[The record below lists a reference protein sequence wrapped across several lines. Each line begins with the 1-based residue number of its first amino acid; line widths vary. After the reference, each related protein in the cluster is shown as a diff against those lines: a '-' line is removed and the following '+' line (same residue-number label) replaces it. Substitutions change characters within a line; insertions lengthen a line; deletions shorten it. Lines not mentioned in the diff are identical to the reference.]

1 MAAKTLAEHTKEEL
15 IQMVCHLKECKKFG
29 LVWEDK
35 PEKVAKECQEK
46 LPILKEITSKA
57 IELDKTQP
65 TNIIIEGDNY
75 HALSVLNYTHTG
87 KIDVIYIDPPYNTGN
102 QDFVYN
108 DKIVD
113 NEDCYRHSK
122 WLSFMEKRLKLAK
135 ELLSKNGIIFIS
147 IDDNEQARL
156 KVLCDEIFDESNFIT
171 TFVWEKTQHFG
182 RQKLNTYNNAD
193 YVLCYAKNKY
203 ESQKIKELLVERIN
217 KDFLDAPLYNASN
230 NVHTLTFQKGTVK
243 FNIKDGTYKQT
254 SSSDYVLETP
264 VTVKNGINTNDFS
277 LSFKSRWSNATVEA
291 ETKKGTTFWVKTE
304 NFAIRAI
311 YADDK
316 QSDVAPKQILFTN
329 IKNPYCAY
337 SRLDNKKVGT
347 NESASSEVNEILGK
361 DLFSYPKPVSL
372 IYYLISLLFNESKHV
387 FNDNAIVL
395 DFFAGSGTTGQAV
408 LELNKSDGGKRQFIL
423 CTNNENQIAEEVTY
437 PRIKTVITGI
447 RPDASKYSDGI
458 PANVR
463 YFKTDFVSKNK
474 TNDKLR
480 REIAP
485 LCTDMIKIR
494 ENCFETV
501 IDTDQL
507 KVLKN
512 ARGLTALVFDDGD
525 LSPYIQEIEKL
536 ETNAPVLLY
545 VFSYNNDNRDYEIPT
560 NTKHKYKSQP
570 IPEGV
575 LSVYRRIFQPKGN

>member
-1 MAAKTLAEHTKEEL
+1 MQQQFRGLIIPPFDRNSKGKEMATKALAEHTKEEL

-29 LVWEDK
+29 LVWENK
-35 PEKVAKECQEK
+35 PEKVTKDCQEK

-75 HALSVLNYTHTG
+75 HALSVLNYTHAG

-102 QDFVYN
+102 KDFVYN

-113 NEDCYRHSK
+113 SEDCYRHSK
-122 WLSFMEKRLKLAK
+122 WLSFMENRLSLAK
-135 ELLSKNGIIFIS
+135 NLLSEEGVIFIS
-147 IDDNEQARL
+147 IDDNEYAHL
-156 KVLCDEIFDESNFIT
+156 KLLCDELFGEENFQCNI
-171 TFVWEKTQHFG
+171 VWRIGWLSGFKTAAPKFIRNHDYHVMYSKNSQRF
-182 RQKLNTYNNAD
+182 RFNKTYI
-193 YVLCYAKNKY
+193 Y
-203 ESQKIKELLVERIN
+203 N
-217 KDFLDAPLYNASN
+217 KDFKPL
-230 NVHTLTFQKGTVK
+230 
-243 FNIKDGTYKQT
+243 IKDTKEVREKMSEFGLTRIQQKEFLQFINHDNRPERYPIEDTWNCNEYDDSNSIAIVSFSGEKVSKMIGAEKDFEGQK
-254 SSSDYVLETP
+254 SSSV
-264 VTVKNGINTNDFS
+264 
-277 LSFKSRWSNATVEA
+277 
-291 ETKKGTTFWVKTE
+291 
-304 NFAIRAI
+304 
-311 YADDK
+311 
-316 QSDVAPKQILFTN
+316 
-329 IKNPYCAY
+329 IKRIVNSIP
-337 SRLDNKKVGT
+337 NK
-347 NESASSEVNEILGK
+347 
-361 DLFSYPKPVSL
+361 
-372 IYYLISLLFNESKHV
+372 
-387 FNDNAIVL
+387 NAIVL

-423 CTNNENQIAEEVTY
+423 CTNNENQIAEQITY
-437 PRIKTVITGI
+437 PRIKTVITGT
-447 RPDASKYSDGI
+447 RPDGSTYSDGI
-458 PANVR
+458 SANVR

-501 IDTDQL
+501 IYTDQL

-512 ARGLTALVFDDGD
+512 ARGLTVLVFDDGD

-536 ETNAPVLLY
+536 ETNAPVFLY